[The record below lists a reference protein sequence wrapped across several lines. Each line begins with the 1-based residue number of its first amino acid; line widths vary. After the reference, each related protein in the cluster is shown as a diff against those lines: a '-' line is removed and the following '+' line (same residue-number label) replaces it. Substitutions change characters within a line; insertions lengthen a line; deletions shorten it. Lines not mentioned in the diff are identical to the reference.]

1 MELRHL
7 RYFVAVAEELH
18 FGRAAERLGIAQPP
32 LSQQI
37 KAFETELGV
46 ALFLRNRRKVELT
59 VAGQVLLPEARDI
72 LRRAGGLS
80 RLARAAA
87 AGDTGRLEIA
97 FTGSVP
103 FNDLM
108 PRILGAFRQRYPEVR
123 VSLREMSTGSQI
135 EAVVE
140 GRLDIGFARPADGHL
155 PPGVSA
161 RRILREPLVLALPA
175 DHPLAGRKR
184 IAMGEVAGQPLVM
197 NPRPIGTGLYDKI
210 VTLCGRAGFAPRMGV
225 EAHQMSTMV
234 SLVGAG
240 VGLAVVPETMGRMG
254 VGGVAFAGIDDSQA
268 FIDLLVIHRP
278 GVPPALVAN
287 FLEVVDQVA
296 PIS

>member
-18 FGRAAERLGIAQPP
+18 FGRAAERLGMAQPP

-37 KAFETELGV
+37 KAFETELGTT
-46 ALFLRNRRKVELT
+46 LFLRNRRKVDLT
-59 VAGQVLLPEARDI
+59 AAGQVLLEEARDI
-72 LRRAGGLS
+72 LRRAGALG

-87 AGDTGRLEIA
+87 DGERGRLEIA

-103 FNDLM
+103 FNDVM
-108 PRILGAFRQRYPEVR
+108 PRILGAFRRRHPEVW

-135 EAVVE
+135 EAVME
-140 GRLDIGFARPADGHL
+140 GRLDIGFARPADGEL
-155 PPGVSA
+155 PAGVAA
-161 RRILREPLVLALPA
+161 RRILREPLVLVLP
-175 DHPLAGRKR
+175 DSHPLAGRDR
-184 IAMGEVAGQPLVM
+184 IAMAEVAGEPLVM
-197 NPRPIGTGLYDKI
+197 NPRPIGTGLHDKI

-240 VGLAVVPETMGRMG
+240 MGLAVVPETMGRMG
-254 VGGVAFAGIDDSQA
+254 VGGVAFAAIDDDQA
-268 FIDLLVIHRP
+268 YIDLLVISRQ
-278 GVPPALVAN
+278 GVAPALVAN
-287 FLEVVDQVA
+287 FLAVVEAVA
-296 PIS
+296 TVP